1 MKERNGEFTD
11 MTKFDED
18 LGRALRECRE
28 KQKKTQLEVADF
40 CGVSK
45 MTVSYWESGK
55 HAMYAVHLKKYC
67 QFLGVSVESIV
78 ERT

>member
-1 MKERNGEFTD
+1 MKERNGEFTN

-45 MTVSYWESGK
+45 MTV
-55 HAMYAVHLKKYC
+55 
-67 QFLGVSVESIV
+67 F
-78 ERT
+78 